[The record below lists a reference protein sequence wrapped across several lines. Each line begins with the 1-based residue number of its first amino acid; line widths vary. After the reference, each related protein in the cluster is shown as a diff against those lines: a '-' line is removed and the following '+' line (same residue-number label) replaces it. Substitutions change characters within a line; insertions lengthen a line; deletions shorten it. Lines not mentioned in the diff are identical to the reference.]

1 MSRPDDAGARS
12 SPRWERD
19 GDGATMTGLV
29 IRDIGAAT
37 SSSGIG
43 LPAVEHQALLGRVMT
58 RLFGDDRE
66 APAIDRYEFVR
77 RLGVGGMG
85 IVYLVRDPALR
96 RLVALKLL
104 HPKLARGVDAEAV
117 AARLRREARAMARLD
132 HPNVVRVLEVGEH
145 EGRTFLVMEYVEG
158 TTLARWLAAD
168 RARPWREVVRA
179 FLGAGEGLAAA
190 HEAGMAHCDFK
201 PDNVLM
207 GESGAIKVADFGLV
221 SAHDQATS
229 ELLSTWRMSE
239 RSGSMRSIQ
248 ATGPGGTPAFMA
260 PEQLAGGRG
269 GPRSDQFSFCVALY
283 AALHGI
289 APFTGESVE
298 ALQRSVLAG
307 PERAPP
313 NRRIPRALH
322 EAIVRGLAVNS
333 AERWPSMAALL
344 ESLRDALEARTR
356 RLRFGLVG
364 LGLGLAL
371 VAAGAVGYQWHAR
384 ARQLEA
390 CADAG
395 ERVAEVWSD
404 DARAAVRDGL
414 SRAGARYAEE
424 TIARVLPALD
434 RHADAWR
441 SARVDACAREQV
453 ERRDADARARLCLEQ
468 QRLELA
474 ARGALLARAD
484 AATSERAA
492 LLVTRLPSP
501 SRCLDDDALAALP
514 APPPDEQLEAVLAAF
529 AEVAATQARVAAER
543 PIDPAPTAALLERA
557 EAIGWAPL
565 TAAARRLQARARSE
579 DAPEYM
585 SLYRQAY
592 VEAAG
597 ARAWDVARLA
607 ARDAAARSLDRGRL
621 DEAALWLGNAE
632 VARVHAGDPDGAI
645 EAQLAIELV
654 APLARA
660 RGDRAA
666 AIAALE
672 RAIDLLSR
680 TRDADD
686 LERALAHRA
695 LADALREAGDL
706 LRADAAR
713 ERSASALRAA
723 LGDEHPWTRAGPS

>member
-1 MSRPDDAGARS
+1 MTAPASAASSCIDSLEDATPGAVRGTARPIVDLCGVVTDDEPRMSRPDDAGARS

-424 TIARVLPALD
+424 TIAR
-434 RHADAWR
+434 
-441 SARVDACAREQV
+441 
-453 ERRDADARARLCLEQ
+453 
-468 QRLELA
+468 
-474 ARGALLARAD
+474 
-484 AATSERAA
+484 
-492 LLVTRLPSP
+492 
-501 SRCLDDDALAALP
+501 
-514 APPPDEQLEAVLAAF
+514 
-529 AEVAATQARVAAER
+529 
-543 PIDPAPTAALLERA
+543 
-557 EAIGWAPL
+557 
-565 TAAARRLQARARSE
+565 
-579 DAPEYM
+579 
-585 SLYRQAY
+585 
-592 VEAAG
+592 AAG
-597 ARAWDVARLA
+597 ARSPRRRLA
-607 ARDAAARSLDRGRL
+607 IRPRRRVRARAGRAARRRRPRAPLPRAAATRAGRARRSPRARRRG
-621 DEAALWLGNAE
+621 DE
-632 VARVHAGDPDGAI
+632 
-645 EAQLAIELV
+645 
-654 APLARA
+654 RA
-660 RGDRAA
+660 RGAAGHAA
-666 AIAALE
+666 AVAVALPRRR
-672 RAIDLLSR
+672 RAR
-680 TRDADD
+680 RPA
-686 LERALAHRA
+686 RAPAQ
-695 LADALREAGDL
+695 
-706 LRADAAR
+706 
-713 ERSASALRAA
+713 
-723 LGDEHPWTRAGPS
+723 